1 MLAFPKKNR
10 RRKASPYLPNASFC
24 GRTRLNSSLAL
35 PILDVETTN
44 SSGRTNFNEM
54 VKYLRK
60 HPGVRVVLV
69 EKTDRPY
76 RNLKDWVTL
85 DELHVEIHLAK
96 E

>member
-1 MLAFPKKNR
+1 MREDAAQKQFGIAHEL
-10 RRKASPYLPNASFC
+10 
-24 GRTRLNSSLAL
+24 
-35 PILDVETTN
+35 LDVETTK